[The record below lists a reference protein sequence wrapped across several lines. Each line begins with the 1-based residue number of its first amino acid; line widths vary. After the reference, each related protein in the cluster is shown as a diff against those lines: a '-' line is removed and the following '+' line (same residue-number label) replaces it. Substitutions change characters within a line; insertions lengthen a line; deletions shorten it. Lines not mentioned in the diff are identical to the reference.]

1 MDRGHRIW
9 AHILARRILLGTS
22 ETVESPRMS
31 LAMPDHPGYSDGKR
45 HLPHR
50 VFRRYCVD
58 GLPRPSLPR
67 AAGCL
72 SSAVFPR
79 TRAFPCVIV
88 DSVPERVVRSE
99 PEDRAGFP
107 DAEEVPCVQ
116 KSASGRI

>member
-1 MDRGHRIW
+1 
-9 AHILARRILLGTS
+9 
-22 ETVESPRMS
+22 MS